1 MILRGNFCIACN
13 NVLGIL
19 IYARFYRVKLK
30 SNEKAREEGEKEESN
45 YYHKYANVKNIIRFV
60 DRVSM
65 HIRDVR
71 DNGM

>member
-45 YYHKYANVKNIIRFV
+45 LLP
-60 DRVSM
+60 
-65 HIRDVR
+65 
-71 DNGM
+71 